1 MPKKK
6 KSPAA
11 TVSTPAEADEVAVV
25 EAVDAEPE
33 VVASTSTSMSTSEDR
48 ELQET
53 PVPKS
58 KAAGKRT
65 SEKAELQNR
74 LLDLFERDV
83 QASRNMSLVDD
94 DDPVDLQLM
103 SMAKCIKTEL
113 PSNERFTIL
122 IKLQQVLHESIEA
135 VNRKKFIDA
144 TLLAPDAQTFFQ
156 VGTPVV
162 TIQQQPQQQQ
172 QQQPAVHPPP
182 PMLQQ
187 QPQAIQQQ
195 QMYQQPDNAAMP
207 QLQLGQNLYRETYQ
221 IRGYVGNYGKET
233 SSSWYIFR
241 WFKFTLKPP
250 YSGAHE
256 RSLLAIWD
264 TSHWNFLSNL
274 VSGQLETS
282 LMTSYCHF

>member
-1 MPKKK
+1 M
-6 KSPAA
+6 
-11 TVSTPAEADEVAVV
+11 
-25 EAVDAEPE
+25 
-33 VVASTSTSMSTSEDR
+33 
-48 ELQET
+48 
-53 PVPKS
+53 PKS

-103 SMAKCIKTEL
+103 SMAKRIKTEL

-135 VNRKKFIDA
+135 VNRKKLIDA
-144 TLLAPDAQTFFQ
+144 TPLAPDAQTFFQ
-156 VGTPVV
+156 VGTPAV

-172 QQQPAVHPPP
+172 QQQQQPAVHLPP

-207 QLQLGQNLYRETYQ
+207 QLQLGQNLYRERH
-221 IRGYVGNYGKET
+221 IRYE
-233 SSSWYIFR
+233 
-241 WFKFTLKPP
+241 
-250 YSGAHE
+250 
-256 RSLLAIWD
+256 D
-264 TSHWNFLSNL
+264 
-274 VSGQLETS
+274 
-282 LMTSYCHF
+282 M

>member
-6 KSPAA
+6 KTSAA
-11 TVSTPAEADEVAVV
+11 AVSTPSEADEVAVV
-25 EAVDAEPE
+25 ESVDAEAE
-33 VVASTSTSMSTSEDR
+33 VVVSTSTLEDQ

-103 SMAKCIKTEL
+103 SMAKRIKTEL

-122 IKLQQVLHESIEA
+122 IKLQQVLHKSIEA
-135 VNRKKFIDA
+135 VNRKKLIDA
-144 TLLAPDAQTFFQ
+144 TPDAAQTFFQ
-156 VGTPVV
+156 VGTPAV
-162 TIQQQPQQQQ
+162 TIQQQPQQQ

-195 QMYQQPDNAAMP
+195 QMYQQPDTATMP
-207 QLQLGQNLYRETYQ
+207 QLQLGQNLYRERQ
-221 IRGYVGNYGKET
+221 IRYE
-233 SSSWYIFR
+233 
-241 WFKFTLKPP
+241 
-250 YSGAHE
+250 
-256 RSLLAIWD
+256 D
-264 TSHWNFLSNL
+264 
-274 VSGQLETS
+274 
-282 LMTSYCHF
+282 M